1 LPRRRESGQ
10 RDDQTTL
17 SLSEDAHR
25 KLTDLKERGFFGE
38 MRDAYRAA
46 IALALA
52 EGLVDAREGKRT
64 RTYLNAGSLDP
75 DGILRDIVL
84 EYFPQE
90 QGGPYEITERLGEA
104 GVLALWERLQRHG
117 ELDHAL
123 KQPGSASPNV

>member
-17 SLSEDAHR
+17 SLSEDGHR
-25 KLTDLKERGFFGE
+25 KLTDLKDRGFFAE

-52 EGLVDAREGKRT
+52 EGLIDAREGKRT

-75 DGILRDIVL
+75 DGILRDIIL
-84 EYFPQE
+84 EYFPE
-90 QGGPYEITERLGEA
+90 EEGGPYEITERLGEV
-104 GVLALWERLQRHG
+104 GVFALWERLQRHG

-123 KQPGSASPNV
+123 RHAGLAGPKE